1 MSGYNDD
8 TLDEFPPFGSSRP
21 SIYHEP
27 QRRERPSNGKWPA
40 SIGCD
45 CWPSGAKARRL
56 AANDPAWRWPQH
68 ERKSCHE

>member
-27 QRRERPSNGKWPA
+27 QRRDTTNPFQDRGEVQRHLNQA
-40 SIGCD
+40 
-45 CWPSGAKARRL
+45 
-56 AANDPAWRWPQH
+56 PQMSP
-68 ERKSCHE
+68 RSSAT